1 MSIAPL
7 PLPAQYTRALYK
19 ASKAVNLPTID
30 DETQELIRD
39 ALSDLIQLNSRIADL
54 SLFSPNETLED
65 ISTRDLVYIS
75 IPYIRAEVQNRVR
88 TTHRDERM
96 SNLTQVQSH
105 LRTYLFSLETF
116 DIVSETEHALY
127 AQQPSSIK
135 DAAKRRE
142 VKIKQ
147 YKAEQDLRTRVQ
159 VVRKRRRQLAPEDRS
174 FNEFDLVA
182 SLLPSPGTASDDDD
196 EDSETDDVLREATLL
211 LLRLCYAQAYPQLE
225 STNQEMELLRNAP
238 PPPPP
243 ELPADERQ
251 SIAKEQE
258 DMWKIDS
265 APRLPGKGPLLDST
279 GKPLRPFTILPSG
292 ASDRTRLQAQVFGP
306 GHRLP
311 TMSIDEYL
319 EIERQR
325 GGIIS
330 GGGPQSETEPTS
342 SEQLTR
348 NSEMDGTVFGELT
361 AEEKR
366 QKDEEWA
373 QYKDAHARGSGNTMN
388 RG

>member
-1 MSIAPL
+1 
-7 PLPAQYTRALYK
+7 
-19 ASKAVNLPTID
+19 
-30 DETQELIRD
+30 
-39 ALSDLIQLNSRIADL
+39 
-54 SLFSPNETLED
+54 
-65 ISTRDLVYIS
+65 
-75 IPYIRAEVQNRVR
+75 
-88 TTHRDERM
+88 
-96 SNLTQVQSH
+96 
-105 LRTYLFSLETF
+105 
-116 DIVSETEHALY
+116 VSETEHALY

-279 GKPLRPFTILPSG
+279 GK
-292 ASDRTRLQAQVFGP
+292 V
-306 GHRLP
+306 
-311 TMSIDEYL
+311 
-319 EIERQR
+319 
-325 GGIIS
+325 
-330 GGGPQSETEPTS
+330 S
-342 SEQLTR
+342 SKGCCHDL
-348 NSEMDGTVFGELT
+348 S
-361 AEEKR
+361 
-366 QKDEEWA
+366 
-373 QYKDAHARGSGNTMN
+373 
-388 RG
+388 

>member
-1 MSIAPL
+1 MSTAP
-7 PLPAQYTRALYK
+7 PALPAQYTRALSK
-19 ASKAVNLPTID
+19 ASKAVNLPTVD
-30 DETQELIRD
+30 DETQELIRE
-39 ALSDLIQLNSRIADL
+39 ALSDLIQLNSRVANL

-65 ISTRDLVYIS
+65 ISTRDLVYLS

-88 TTHRDERM
+88 TTDRDERLN
-96 SNLTQVQSH
+96 NLTQTQSH
-105 LRTYLFSLETF
+105 MRTYVCSLETF

-127 AQQPSSIK
+127 AQQPSSIR

-147 YKAEQDLRTRVQ
+147 YKAERDLRTRIEL
-159 VVRKRRRQLAPEDRS
+159 VRKRQRQLAPEDCS
-174 FNEFDLVA
+174 FNEFDLIA
-182 SLLPSPGTASDDDD
+182 SLLSFPGTTLEDDDD
-196 EDSETDDVLREATLL
+196 NETDDILREAALL

-225 STNQEMELLRNAP
+225 SMNQEMELLRKAP
-238 PPPPP
+238 PPPPESP
-243 ELPADERQ
+243 SDERQ
-251 SIAKEQE
+251 SRAEEQE
-258 DMWKIDS
+258 DMWKIDLT
-265 APRLPGKGPLLDST
+265 PLPGKGPLLDPA
-279 GKPLRPFTILPSG
+279 GKPLRPFTILPAG
-292 ASDRTRLQAQVFGP
+292 ASDRPRLQAQVFGP

-311 TMSIDEYL
+311 TMSIDDYL
-319 EIERQR
+319 KIERQR

-330 GGGPQSETEPTS
+330 GGGTQTETESTS

-348 NSEMDGTVFGELT
+348 NSELDGSVFGEMK

-373 QYKDAHARGSGNTMN
+373 QYKDAHARGAGNTMN